1 MHLKTRNVNSAF
13 HTLVQLFSLKSDYC
27 ERGNLAFSDL
37 IEKRPSRNGN
47 VLMAN
52 EPITI
57 TYTHP
62 RERVLFNPARDAN
75 PFFHLY
81 EALWMLAGRNDVG
94 SVAYYAKQMREY
106 SDDGETLN
114 GAYGYRWRGQYLT
127 IETEIPPS
135 KEFPYGCRESEAKRI
150 DQLDILADHL
160 KAQPES
166 RRAVLQMWNVEDDLL
181 KVGRGWGE
189 FKAYMEGVGNN
200 LDDFTQAQLKDRYD
214 EWNVSSKDVCCNL
227 SVMFSV
233 RTTRSTTR
241 ERVLPT
247 VGVPSNGSTYLDMT
261 VTNRSNDLI
270 WGLLGANY
278 CLAANTKLASPEG
291 NITVKELTD
300 RFGSGEL
307 TRYPVYSFDTKT
319 KDFRLSW
326 CTWAWKTGRKKVLE
340 IGWDDGTTSRMTA
353 DHRLFRKK
361 QNSGK
366 FCEEVRAG
374 ELKLGDR
381 VWAGKLWT
389 TASGRKQIPKRLG
402 VSTSGGNVE
411 NVARAY
417 WEFVNGP
424 LPEGYVVH
432 HRDEDKT
439 NDRLDNLEA
448 MTRGGHGRH
457 HIAEAHPMHAP
468 GANAKQRAS
477 RRRFFDNMTSE
488 QRKKWSDDRRKKPSN
503 HVVVSIRE
511 AGVEDVYD
519 FTVPGDHNAML
530 DNGVMVH
537 NCHFTILQEYLAARL
552 GAEVG
557 VYHHFTN
564 NLHVYDWN
572 WKPEEW
578 LAANK
583 GVEGSAVGGPVY
595 LPTKNAQP
603 TWNHV
608 PLVKDPAKFEEE
620 LSLFVHHFDGSKE
633 ASVVGRD
640 SPNGY
645 SEPFLRRVAQPAL
658 MAFQAYKRKNKG
670 DVEAMLVALEWA
682 REIEADDWR
691 IACTNWLQR
700 RMK

>member
-1 MHLKTRNVNSAF
+1 MHLHTRNVNTAF
-13 HTLVQLFSLKSDYC
+13 HELVHVFANKDSQSRRIPHSECPIVK
-27 ERGNLAFSDL
+27 
-37 IEKRPSRNGN
+37 KPSRNGK
-47 VLMAN
+47 VLMID
-52 EPITI
+52 EPVTI
-57 TYTHP
+57 TYSHP
-62 RERVLFNPARDAN
+62 RERVLFNQARDCN

-81 EALWMLAGRNDVG
+81 EALWMLAGRNDVAPL
-94 SVAYYAKQMREY
+94 AYYASKMKDF
-106 SDDGETLN
+106 SDDGETFN
-114 GAYGYRWRGQYLT
+114 GAYGDRWRWATTDRFGDD
-127 IETEIPPS
+127 EGKS
-135 KEFPYGCRESEAKRI
+135 V
-150 DQLDILADHL
+150 DQLDILVNHL
-160 KAQPES
+160 KADPTS

-181 KVGRGWGE
+181 KLGHYTPCVGGKE
-189 FKAYMEGVGNN
+189 KACKAGKWVNRAGIAMLEEGANCPYCKGTGK
-200 LDDFTQAQLKDRYD
+200 LLKDF
-214 EWNVSSKDVCCNL
+214 SKDVCCNL
-227 SVMFSV
+227 SVMFSI
-233 RTTRSTTR
+233 REAEGIST
-241 ERVLPT
+241 PADDF
-247 VGVPSNGSTYLDMT
+247 LDMT
-261 VTNRSNDLI
+261 VTNRSNDMI
-270 WGLLGANY
+270 WGALGANY
-278 CLAANTKLASPEG
+278 CLSADTKLASPEG

-300 RFGSGEL
+300 KFGSGEL
-307 TRYPVYSFDTKT
+307 SRYPVYSFDTKT

-326 CTWAWKTGRKKVLE
+326 CTRAWKTGRKKVLE

-361 QNSGK
+361 RNSGK

-439 NDRLDNLEA
+439 NDRIDNLEA

-457 HIAEAHPMHAP
+457 HIAKAHPMHAS

-477 RRRFFDNMTSE
+477 RRRFFDAMTAE
-488 QRKKWSDDRRKKPSN
+488 QWKKWSDDRKKKPSN

-537 NCHFTILQEYLAARL
+537 NCHFTFLQEYMAARL
-552 GAEVG
+552 GVEVG
-557 VYHHFTN
+557 KYHHFTN

-578 LAANK
+578 LGQDQNH
-583 GVEGSAVGGPVY
+583 Y
-595 LPTKNAQP
+595 LYDRKLI
-603 TWNHV
+603 
-608 PLVKDPAKFEEE
+608 PLIKDPAVFEKELPKFVETYSGE
-620 LSLFVHHFDGSKE
+620 
-633 ASVVGRD
+633 
-640 SPNGY
+640 SP
-645 SEPFLRRVAQPAL
+645 SRSTWADWQEPFFSHVAEPMMQAFFTYKQRDKPDRTGVMELAL
-658 MAFQAYKRKNKG
+658 QTCENIR
-670 DVEAMLVALEWA
+670 
-682 REIEADDWR
+682 ADDWR
-691 IACTNWLQR
+691 IACTNWLKKR
-700 RMK
+700 INNRKGKTNGGE

>member
-1 MHLKTRNVNSAF
+1 MHLTTRNVNSAF
-13 HTLVQLFSLKSDYC
+13 RRLVNLFATPPVEGMVL
-27 ERGNLAFSDL
+27 RQ
-37 IEKRPSRNGN
+37 PSRNGN
-47 VLMAN
+47 VLVLG
-52 EPITI
+52 EPVTI

-81 EALWMLAGRNDVG
+81 ESLWMLAGRNDVE

-135 KEFPYGCRESEAKRI
+135 KKFPYGCRESEVKRI
-150 DQLDILADHL
+150 DQLDILVDHL

-181 KVGRGWGE
+181 KIDGCRC
-189 FKAYMEGVGNN
+189 NPPCR
-200 LDDFTQAQLKDRYD
+200 DRIDYSCGKR
-214 EWNVSSKDVCCNL
+214 ESRDVCCNL
-227 SVMFSV
+227 SVMFSLRDV
-233 RTTRSTTR
+233 IGDCSKSSDGGHTWNSVYGSNKPPECLACKT
-241 ERVLPT
+241 VACLPK
-247 VGVPSNGSTYLDMT
+247 LDMT
-261 VTNRSNDLI
+261 VTNRSNDLL
-270 WGLLGANY
+270 WGMLGANY
-278 CLAANTKLASPEG
+278 CLSADTKLASPEG
-291 NITVKELTD
+291 NITVKELAD
-300 RFGSGEL
+300 KFGSGEL
-307 TRYPVYSFDTKT
+307 SRYPVYSFDTKT

-326 CTWAWKTGRKKVLE
+326 CTRAWKTGRKRVLE

-361 QNSGK
+361 RNSGK

-537 NCHFTILQEYLAARL
+537 NCHFTILQEYMAARL

-557 VYHHFTN
+557 RYHHFTN
-564 NLHVYDWN
+564 NLHAYDWN
-572 WKPEEW
+572 WRPEEW
-578 LAANK
+578 LVAGE

-595 LPTKNAQP
+595 LPTKNTQP

-620 LSLFVHHFDGSKE
+620 LSLFVRHFDGSKE

-670 DVEAMLVALEWA
+670 DVEAMLVAMEWA

-691 IACTNWLQR
+691 IACTNWLSR
-700 RMK
+700 RMKSQVKE